1 LGDFVATFLL
11 PLTGVAGLAGLKKN
25 KKQLIIIL
33 CTLKRKQIRVQHVL
47 AGLSI
52 STKTLFRK

>member
-1 LGDFVATFLL
+1 
-11 PLTGVAGLAGLKKN
+11 LTGVAGLAGLKKN